1 VAEGSGIWVPPGGSA
16 DPPREAEASTQP
28 PQPPRVEVTPE
39 QLLEEMR
46 RLKVSDLLVSTLM
59 TVAQLGFAKLD
70 PATRDLEQAR
80 LAIEAMRALLPV
92 LEGTVPE
99 ETTRDFRSVV
109 SNLQLA
115 YVGAMER
122 ASTPS
127 AGGDEPEPGADERQ
141 PEQEQ
146 EQEAEQEPDAQ

>member
-16 DPPREAEASTQP
+16 DPRGEAEAPPQQP
-28 PQPPRVEVTPE
+28 PQPSEITPE

-46 RLKVSDLLVSTLM
+46 RLRISDLLVSTLM

-80 LAIEAMRALLPV
+80 IAIEAMRALLPV
-92 LEGTVPE
+92 LEGAVPE

-115 YVGAMER
+115 YVKAAEQ
-122 ASTPS
+122 APATPS
-127 AGGDEPEPGADERQ
+127 ADEPEPE
-141 PEQEQ
+141 PEPES
-146 EQEAEQEPDAQ
+146 D

>member
-1 VAEGSGIWVPPGGSA
+1 VAEGGSGIWVPPGGSA
-16 DPPREAEASTQP
+16 DPRREAEAP
-28 PQPPRVEVTPE
+28 PQPEQPPPGAVTPE

-46 RLKVSDLLVSTLM
+46 RLKVSDLLASTLM

-92 LEGTVPE
+92 LEGAVPE
-99 ETTRDFRSVV
+99 ETVRDFRSVV

-115 YVGAMER
+115 YVSAAEH
-122 ASTPS
+122 AEAPPS
-127 AGGDEPEPGADERQ
+127 GNEEPG
-141 PEQEQ
+141 
-146 EQEAEQEPDAQ
+146 PDAS

>member
-1 VAEGSGIWVPPGGSA
+1 VAEGGSGIWVPPGSSG
-16 DPPREAEASTQP
+16 DPSRGAETPPPQQQP
-28 PQPPRVEVTPE
+28 PPTPGAVTPE

-46 RLKVSDLLVSTLM
+46 RLKISDLLVSTLM

-115 YVGAMER
+115 YVR
-122 ASTPS
+122 AAEPAAAPQSDAEAAEP
-127 AGGDEPEPGADERQ
+127 AEEPEPDDEPEP
-141 PEQEQ
+141 
-146 EQEAEQEPDAQ
+146 DAA

>member
-1 VAEGSGIWVPPGGSA
+1 MAEGSGIWVPPGSSG
-16 DPPREAEASTQP
+16 DPRRGEEPPPQQQP
-28 PQPPRVEVTPE
+28 PTAPAEVTPE

-46 RLKVSDLLVSTLM
+46 RLKVSDLLLSTLM

-80 LAIEAMRALLPV
+80 IAIEAMRALLPV

-115 YVGAMER
+115 YVAAAEQ
-122 ASTPS
+122 APATPS
-127 AGGDEPEPGADERQ
+127 ADEPEPE
-141 PEQEQ
+141 PEPES
-146 EQEAEQEPDAQ
+146 D

>member
-1 VAEGSGIWVPPGGSA
+1 VAEGSGIWVPPGSSA
-16 DPPREAEASTQP
+16 DPRREAEAPRTQQRP
-28 PQPPRVEVTPE
+28 PAPGEVTPE

-46 RLKVSDLLVSTLM
+46 RLRVSDLLVSTLM

-80 LAIEAMRALLPV
+80 LAIEALRALLPV
-92 LEGTVPE
+92 LEGAVPE

-115 YVGAMER
+115 YV
-122 ASTPS
+122 S
-127 AGGDEPEPGADERQ
+127 ATEQAPVQTEDEA
-141 PEQEQ
+141 
-146 EQEAEQEPDAQ
+146 EPDASEERGPDAS